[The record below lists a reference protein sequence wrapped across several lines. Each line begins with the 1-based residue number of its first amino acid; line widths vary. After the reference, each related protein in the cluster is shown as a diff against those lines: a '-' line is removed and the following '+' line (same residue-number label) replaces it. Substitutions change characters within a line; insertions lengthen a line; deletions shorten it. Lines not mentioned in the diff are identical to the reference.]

1 MPTMENNQHTINDS
15 VSILNEL
22 ALCDSI
28 PLEYREDSYNAV
40 RYDKLLAKFKAG
52 KEFYLDSTL
61 EDGLIGAITYL
72 NEGHKDVITDA
83 LHIGIK
89 QSKPSAAVTFELL
102 LDRTYYTSTNLE
114 ELELKLFEYALE
126 EGYLS

>member
-1 MPTMENNQHTINDS
+1 MENNQHTINDS

-22 ALCDSI
+22 ALADFV
-28 PLEYREDSYNAV
+28 P
-40 RYDKLLAKFKAG
+40 
-52 KEFYLDSTL
+52 LDSTL

-72 NEGHKDVITDA
+72 NEGHKDMITDA
-83 LHIGIK
+83 LHIGMK